1 MKAIY
6 IKEVNKMREIPE
18 MGYPNMK
25 DYYGA
30 LHNFSQKLKE
40 YNAQEAACKEYPCPP
55 QHSFVEGVTYKED
68 VDYKLHHERQG
79 GDLFTTAIPI
89 NKQEGEDEIWNAYD
103 ELHRNKYLDNP
114 NISWEDFEE
123 LRKQSFYIQRKQK

>member
-89 NKQEGEDEIWNAYD
+89 NKESEDDLWQEAFIITGNRQLRSVI
-103 ELHRNKYLDNP
+103 
-114 NISWEDFEE
+114 EE
-123 LRKQSFYIQRKQK
+123 LKQSFSIQRKQK